1 MHLQREHRSNDD
13 ASEEITQLRRPEKL
27 TSPLHSAPPE
37 AMFVSATKV
46 VLILLL
52 LIVVVTVVFIVRG
65 PRPTTENDPTS
76 FKNALN
82 QTPSKHP
89 MLDSANGILAPFA
102 PKLAVTS
109 LSPSSKTFDLS
120 AKPEYDIQILPDSS
134 KKFRQ
139 ANFVVTPAKTC
150 AVVVYTPSGEALKD
164 PQSSN
169 KTQDR
174 THPDTQF
181 SFTILQGG
189 GSLKVTRS
197 SPLNKAPCTVA
208 LN

>member
-1 MHLQREHRSNDD
+1 M
-13 ASEEITQLRRPEKL
+13 
-27 TSPLHSAPPE
+27 
-37 AMFVSATKV
+37 SATKV

-82 QTPSKHP
+82 QTPPKHP

-109 LSPSSKTFDLS
+109 LSPSTKTFDLS
-120 AKPEYDIQILPDSS
+120 SKAEYDIQILPDSS

-150 AVVVYTPSGEALKD
+150 AVVVYTPSGNVIESLKT
-164 PQSSN
+164 PQNSN

-189 GSLKVTRS
+189 GSLTVSRS
-197 SPLNKAPCTVA
+197 PSLNKGAPCTVA